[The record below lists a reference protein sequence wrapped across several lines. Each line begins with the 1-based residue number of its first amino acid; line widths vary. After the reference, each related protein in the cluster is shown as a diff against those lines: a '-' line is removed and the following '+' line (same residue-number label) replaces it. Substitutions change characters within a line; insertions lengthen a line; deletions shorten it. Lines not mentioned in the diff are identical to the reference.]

1 MENVFSRQEVLKLTG
16 LSSGQLSR
24 LDKSGVV
31 EPTKLGSESHPVVL
45 YSLDQVLELRVIAA
59 LRTQLSMQEIRK
71 VVNYIREHGF
81 DTALSGKFLIFYG
94 EQLYWICSDESLQE
108 TIIKLTGKNRGQV
121 ILKAIHPI
129 GDILSDLQEEIKRR
143 DSAAKSSGM
152 RAATFANAG

>member
-45 YSLDQVLELRVIAA
+45 YSLNQVLELRVIAA

-71 VVNYIREHGF
+71 VVSYIREHEF
-81 DTALSGKFLIFYG
+81 DKAIFGRFLIFCG
-94 EQLYWICSDESLQE
+94 DQLYWVHSGASVEE
-108 TIIKLTGKNRGQV
+108 TIIKLTGKNRGQL
-121 ILKAIHPI
+121 ILKAVHPI
-129 GDILSDLQEEIKRR
+129 GDILSDLQAEIKRR
-143 DSAAKSSGM
+143 DSASRS
-152 RAATFANAG
+152 TSYCH

>member
-45 YSLDQVLELRVIAA
+45 YSLNQVLELRVIAA

-71 VVNYIREHGF
+71 VVNYIREYGF
-81 DTALSGKFLIFYG
+81 DTALSGKFLIFCG

-143 DSAAKSSGM
+143 DSAS
-152 RAATFANAG
+152 RATSYCH

>member
-1 MENVFSRQEVLKLTG
+1 MENVFSRQEVLKLTC

-45 YSLDQVLELRVIAA
+45 YSLNQVLELRVIAA

-71 VVNYIREHGF
+71 VVNYIREYGF
-81 DTALSGKFLIFYG
+81 DTALSGKFLIFCG

-143 DSAAKSSGM
+143 DSAS
-152 RAATFANAG
+152 RATSYCH

>member
-1 MENVFSRQEVLKLTG
+1 MENVFSRQEVLKLTD

-45 YSLDQVLELRVIAA
+45 YSLNQVLELRVIAA

-71 VVNYIREHGF
+71 VVNYIREYGF
-81 DTALSGKFLIFYG
+81 DTALSGKFLIFCG

-143 DSAAKSSGM
+143 DSAS
-152 RAATFANAG
+152 RATSYCH